1 MDTNERKPEAAQ
13 ELEAETDQHQAD
25 RLQAELNEQQ
35 DLNQG
40 MQTGTHDAVHNRIR
54 WGASYRVKRTP
65 ESRG

>member
-13 ELEAETDQHQAD
+13 ELEAETDQQQAD
-25 RLQAELNEQQ
+25 RLEAELNEQQ

-40 MQTGTHDAVHNRIR
+40 MQTGTHDAIHTGIR

-65 ESRG
+65 ESQG